1 MLWKSGCPARTVGD
15 VHSCPRYC
23 GSLPVFIK
31 PGDDRQ
37 LWGFLLNTFQ
47 LASDRFDEAKQTDFW
62 SHFLKSNVFCVSK
75 DFNSQTDL
83 SLD

>member
-1 MLWKSGCPARTVGD
+1 MLWISGCPARTVGD

-47 LASDRFDEAKQTDFW
+47 LASDRFDEAKQTDFLEPF
-62 SHFLKSNVFCVSK
+62 SEIECVLCFK
-75 DFNSQTDL
+75 GF
-83 SLD
+83 